1 MTPEEIA
8 ETGSSRKR
16 RDPGSSS
23 CRDKCH
29 GHRRSQ
35 EDPAQWLCSA
45 RNTTRRYVSYPWA
58 TSPKN
63 SAVVHTLRTQAPS
76 CCFKIVSEAGIA
88 AGVRRIEAL
97 TGNGV
102 IEYYKKQEAML
113 HEAAKALKAQP
124 AEVAEKI
131 THLQAEVKSLQS
143 ENESLKSKLAQG
155 SLGDVM
161 NQIVDVKGV
170 KLLAA
175 KVEGVDMNGLRD
187 LGDQLKEKIGEGVVV
202 LAAVNGGKV
211 NLLAMATDAAQKA
224 GAHAG
229 NLIKGVAAIVGGG
242 GGGRPNMAQ
251 AGGKNPEKADEAV
264 KAAAGILEQQIH

>member
-1 MTPEEIA
+1 
-8 ETGSSRKR
+8 
-16 RDPGSSS
+16 
-23 CRDKCH
+23 
-29 GHRRSQ
+29 
-35 EDPAQWLCSA
+35 
-45 RNTTRRYVSYPWA
+45 
-58 TSPKN
+58 
-63 SAVVHTLRTQAPS
+63 
-76 CCFKIVSEAGIA
+76 
-88 AGVRRIEAL
+88 
-97 TGNGV
+97 
-102 IEYYKKQEAML
+102 ML

-170 KLLAA
+170 KLLASR
-175 KVEGVDMNGLRD
+175 VEGIDMNGLRD

-229 NLIKGVAAIVGGG
+229 NLIKACCGNRRRG

-251 AGGKNPEKADEAV
+251 AGGKNPEKAQEAID
-264 KAAAGILEQQIH
+264 AAAGILEQQIH

>member
-1 MTPEEIA
+1 MLKNT
-8 ETGSSRKR
+8 SSIM
-16 RDPGSSS
+16 
-23 CRDKCH
+23 
-29 GHRRSQ
+29 
-35 EDPAQWLCSA
+35 L
-45 RNTTRRYVSYPWA
+45 
-58 TSPKN
+58 
-63 SAVVHTLRTQAPS
+63 
-76 CCFKIVSEAGIA
+76 FKIVSEAGIA

-102 IEYYKKQEAML
+102 IEYYKKQETML
-113 HEAAKALKAQP
+113 QEVAKALKAQP
-124 AEVAEKI
+124 AEITEKI

-187 LGDQLKEKIGEGVVV
+187 LGDQLKEKLGEGVIV
-202 LAAVNGGKV
+202 LASAAGGKV
-211 NLLAMATDAAQKA
+211 SLVAMATDEAVKK

-229 NLIKGVAAIVGGG
+229 NLIKGIAGLVGGG

-251 AGGKNPEKADEAV
+251 AGGKNPD
-264 KAAAGILEQQIH
+264 GN

>member
-1 MTPEEIA
+1 MGDFSKELCGGTHVKN
-8 ETGSSRKR
+8 TSSIM
-16 RDPGSSS
+16 
-23 CRDKCH
+23 
-29 GHRRSQ
+29 
-35 EDPAQWLCSA
+35 L
-45 RNTTRRYVSYPWA
+45 
-58 TSPKN
+58 
-63 SAVVHTLRTQAPS
+63 
-76 CCFKIVSEAGIA
+76 FKIVSEAGIA

-102 IEYYKKQEAML
+102 IEYYKKQETML
-113 HEAAKALKAQP
+113 QEVAKALKAQP
-124 AEVAEKI
+124 AEITEKI

-161 NQIVDVKGV
+161 NQVVEVKGV

-187 LGDQLKEKIGEGVVV
+187 LGDQLKEKLGEGVVV

-229 NLIKGVAAIVGGG
+229 NLIKGIAALVGGG

-251 AGGKNPEKADEAV
+251 AGGKDP
-264 KAAAGILEQQIH
+264 AGIKDALAEARKVLEQQIK